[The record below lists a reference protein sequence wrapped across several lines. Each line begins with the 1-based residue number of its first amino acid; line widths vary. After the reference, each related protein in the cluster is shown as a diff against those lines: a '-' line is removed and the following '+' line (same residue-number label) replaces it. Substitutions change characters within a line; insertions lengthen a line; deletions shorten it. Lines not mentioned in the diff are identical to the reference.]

1 MTAAPM
7 VLVAPLERVA
17 GLVARLDAGAE
28 LLTFADTD
36 ALDALAT
43 ITERHPSVIVIERFF
58 AATPRGAALINRIK
72 NDATL
77 SGVEIRVL
85 SDDNDHVRTIAT
97 APPRAGADDG
107 PVSGA
112 PSLDYHGTR
121 RAARFTL
128 RAGVDIKVDGDP
140 ATVIDMSSIGAQ
152 VVLGRALRPY
162 QRVRVSLETASAAVR
177 CRAAIAWCRFEL
189 RPGKDSGGFY
199 RAGVEFESD
208 ADALDSFCLEHAEP
222 VGPA

>member
-17 GLVARLDAGAE
+17 GLVARLDAEAE

-58 AATPRGAALINRIK
+58 AATSRGAALINRIK
-72 NDATL
+72 NDGTL

-85 SDDNDHVRTIAT
+85 SHDNDHARTIAT
-97 APPRAGADDG
+97 AHTRAGTDG
-107 PVSGA
+107 GPESGT

-128 RAGVDIKVDGDP
+128 RAGVGIKVDGDP
-140 ATVIDMSSIGAQ
+140 ATVIDMSTIGAQ

-162 QRVRVSLETASAAVR
+162 QRVRVSLQTTSASVR
-177 CRAAIAWCRFEL
+177 CRAAIAWCRYEL

-199 RAGVEFESD
+199 RAGVEFSSD
-208 ADALDSFCLEHAEP
+208 TDELESFCLEHAEP

>member
-43 ITERHPSVIVIERFF
+43 ITERHPTVIVIERFF

-85 SDDNDHVRTIAT
+85 SHDTDHARTIAT
-97 APPRAGADDG
+97 PP
-107 PVSGA
+107 
-112 PSLDYHGTR
+112 PSRGR
-121 RAARFTL
+121 RRQ
-128 RAGVDIKVDGDP
+128 AGVGRPVAGLPRDAP
-140 ATVIDMSSIGAQ
+140 
-152 VVLGRALRPY
+152 GRA
-162 QRVRVSLETASAAVR
+162 
-177 CRAAIAWCRFEL
+177 I
-189 RPGKDSGGFY
+189 
-199 RAGVEFESD
+199 
-208 ADALDSFCLEHAEP
+208 HAP
-222 VGPA
+222 RWRWHQGRR

>member
-28 LLTFADTD
+28 LLTFADSD

-85 SDDNDHVRTIAT
+85 SHDNDHARTIAT
-97 APPRAGADDG
+97 PPLARAQ
-107 PVSGA
+107 
-112 PSLDYHGTR
+112 T
-121 RAARFTL
+121 
-128 RAGVDIKVDGDP
+128 AG
-140 ATVIDMSSIGAQ
+140 
-152 VVLGRALRPY
+152 
-162 QRVRVSLETASAAVR
+162 R
-177 CRAAIAWCRFEL
+177 CRAPRRWTTT
-189 RPGKDSGGFY
+189 G
-199 RAGVEFESD
+199 RAGPRDSRS
-208 ADALDSFCLEHAEP
+208 ALALASRSTVTP
-222 VGPA
+222 RP